1 MRGYRVVRTVSV
13 HVILLDPRI
22 FIIQRQG
29 EEKWGGG
36 VGVNGHAYRYVLVL
50 PAKRVFFFSSVKS
63 LRDDSSSRRF
73 SFGPSKRKPSVEPPA

>member
-29 EEKWGGG
+29 EEKWGRG

-50 PAKRVFFFSSVKS
+50 PAKRVFFFPVLSHSETTLHHGVS
-63 LRDDSSSRRF
+63 PLAQAN
-73 SFGPSKRKPSVEPPA
+73 GNLQ

>member
-22 FIIQRQG
+22 CILQRQG
-29 EEKWGGG
+29 EEKWGRG
-36 VGVNGHAYRYVLVL
+36 VGVNGHASRYVLVL
-50 PAKRVFFFSSVKS
+50 PAKRVFLFSRVKS

-73 SFGPSKRKPSVEPPA
+73 TFGRGKCLVEPPA